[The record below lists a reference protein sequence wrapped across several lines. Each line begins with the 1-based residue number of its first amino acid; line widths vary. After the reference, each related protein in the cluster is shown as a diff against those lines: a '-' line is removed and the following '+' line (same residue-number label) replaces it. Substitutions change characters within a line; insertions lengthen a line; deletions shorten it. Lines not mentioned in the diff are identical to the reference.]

1 MVFSLDSMITAV
13 GMVEQISVMIAAVT
27 VAILVMLFSAEAVA
41 GPVNRHPTLK
51 MLALSFLLLISLAL
65 LLEGVDQHIPKD
77 YIYFAI
83 GFSVFVEFLNVRLR
97 RRREASSAPVELHQ
111 RYARAEEGSDPSQP

>member
-41 GPVNRHPTLK
+41 GLVNRHPTLK
-51 MLALSFLLLISLAL
+51 MLALSFLLLIGLAL

-97 RRREASSAPVELHQ
+97 RRREASSALVELHQ